1 MKAIAESEL
10 CSTKV
15 YVYDQYTCEDK
26 ITIII
31 VNYQYDILMG
41 FITNDKS
48 RH

>member
-1 MKAIAESEL
+1 MKATAESEL

-26 ITIII
+26 ITMDI
-31 VNYQYDILMG
+31 VNYQYDSLME